1 MLNEKIF
8 DYKSFFENIP
18 NIFCITDLDLQI
30 IDANKAFL
38 NLFEATT
45 LADLPTDFKLL
56 LEKDT
61 FQINNFSVS
70 NQLEK
75 NQFSSY
81 LASDFKPNLVE
92 WQFTVDSVHNGI
104 YISGIVT
111 KEQNTLALRPK
122 KREGKIGGW
131 EYFIETNELWWS
143 EEVYD
148 IHEEELNKPIE
159 VVTAINYYF
168 KDDIPIISE
177 LFRNAL
183 ENGIPYDEELR
194 IVTTKGNIKWVR
206 GTGKRV
212 LKNGKPYKVH
222 GNFLDIHRQKIAEL
236 ELKRNKILLQKIL
249 DSLPVGVFWKDK
261 KGVYSGI
268 NQNCASFLSLNVSEL
283 LGKKDEDLIEDAA
296 LLNKVKAQDEA
307 ILLHKKS
314 HFERRTVKIPHK
326 QNRTVDIEKL
336 PLLNEDGEVFGILG
350 VFIDTTQLTNVVN
363 SLKRKNNELRELL
376 FAVSHDLKEPL
387 KGINRFA
394 QLLKKRYDDEL
405 GIEGSL
411 ILEYILKETHRQYL
425 QFRGLTR
432 FLEVGNKEQELSLV
446 SLNDVIY
453 EVIHNLGHEDKSIPN
468 FEISLDNVPKLNY
481 YKYDLMIVFQELIK
495 NAIKFRRANQ
505 DLKIKI
511 SVKEEKN
518 LWKITISD
526 NGEGFD
532 MQLKDKVFVIF
543 QKLHTKNHYDG
554 AGMGLPICKKI
565 IEHYGGEI
573 HVDTKPLEGVSI
585 NFTIPKVIVQNK
597 NE

>member
-45 LADLPTDFKLL
+45 LADLPTDFKSLL
-56 LEKDT
+56 AKDT
-61 FQINNFSVS
+61 FQTNNFSVS
-70 NQLEK
+70 

-81 LASDFKPNLVE
+81 LASEFNPNLVD
-92 WQFTVDSVHNGI
+92 WQCTVDSIHNCI
-104 YISGIVT
+104 YISGVVT
-111 KEQNTLALRPK
+111 KVQDTLELRPK
-122 KREGKIGGW
+122 KREGKVGGW
-131 EYFIETNELWWS
+131 EYFIETNQLWWS

-168 KDDIPIISE
+168 KDDIPVISE
-177 LFRNAL
+177 LFTNAL

-212 LKNGKPYKVH
+212 LKNGKPYKVQ
-222 GNFLDIHRQKIAEL
+222 GNFLDIHRQKLAEL
-236 ELKRNKILLQKIL
+236 ELERNKILLQKIL
-249 DSLPVGVFWKDK
+249 DSLPVGVFWKNK
-261 KGVYSGI
+261 ERIYSGI
-268 NQNCASFLSLNVSEL
+268 NQNCASFLSLNVDEL

-296 LLNKVKAQDEA
+296 LLNKIKAQDEA

-314 HFERRTVKIPHK
+314 HFERRTVKIRQK

-350 VFIDTTQLTNVVN
+350 VFIDTTQLTSVVN

-394 QLLKKRYDDEL
+394 QLLKKRYDGEL

-411 ILEYILKETHRQYL
+411 ILDYILKETHRQYL

-453 EVIHNLGHEDKSIPN
+453 EVVHNLEYEDKSMPN
-468 FEISLDNVPKLNY
+468 FEITIHNVPKLSY

-495 NAIKFRRANQ
+495 NAIKFRQPNQ
-505 DLKIKI
+505 DLKIEI
-511 SVKEEKN
+511 SVTEEKN
-518 LWKITISD
+518 LWRIIISD

-532 MQLKDKVFVIF
+532 MRLKDKVFVIF

-554 AGMGLPICKKI
+554 AGIGLSICKKI

-573 HVDTKPLEGVSI
+573 HVHTKPLEGVAF
-585 NFTIPKVIVQNK
+585 NFTIPKVIVQNR